1 MIRFPFMI
9 AAFALL
15 VAGSGCSSHRLSDGD
30 AVDAGAMPIDS
41 SVVISTDMA
50 RSDAGASICAPQDAR
65 GEGACR
71 AIFGY
76 VWQGRGCSLIGG
88 CRCVGADCASLAGS
102 AEECIAAHA
111 TCERYCGGL
120 AEVDGC
126 LPTELCDYPEGSFCG
141 GDDSQGVCRAR
152 PLDCPDPGGVTM
164 CGCDRNEYS
173 GECAANFA
181 GVDVARVGPCVTS
194 SAYRTAKAER
204 SCGPTDGP
212 AWSITL
218 TTARNTC
225 DEVRTDG
232 AITFTVW
239 TDLESAAPGTIYS
252 LGGGIGD
259 DGFASVCGAP
269 GAPCATAT
277 GTVVFHVFAAG
288 EVARFDYDLRT
299 DDGRRFAE
307 TDVEI
312 ARFWCGV
319 DSPGC
324 G

>member
-1 MIRFPFMI
+1 MTRFVLTL
-9 AAFALL
+9 AVLAV
-15 VAGSGCSSHRLSDGD
+15 VAVGSGCSSHRVADGD
-30 AVDAGAMPIDS
+30 EVDAGAAALDAAICRRCA
-41 SVVISTDMA
+41 DMA
-50 RSDAGASICAPQDAR
+50 VADAAPSFCAPQDAR

-71 AIFGY
+71 PIFGY
-76 VWQGRGCSLIGG
+76 VWQGRGCTSIGG
-88 CRCVGADCASLAGS
+88 CTCVGADCGSLPSTAD
-102 AEECIAAHA
+102 ECLAAHA
-111 TCERYCGGL
+111 ACERSCGGL

-126 LPTELCDYPEGSFCG
+126 LASEFCDYPDGSFCG

-152 PLDCPDPGGVTM
+152 PLGCFEPGGVTV
-164 CGCDRNEYS
+164 CGCDRTEYV
-173 GECAANFA
+173 GECAANFV

-225 DEVRTDG
+225 AEERSDG
-232 AITFTVW
+232 AISFTLW
-239 TDLESAAPGTIYS
+239 SDLESAAPGTIYS
-252 LGGGIGD
+252 LGGG

-277 GTVVFHVFAAG
+277 GTIVVHVFAAG

-307 TDVEI
+307 TDIEI
-312 ARFWCGV
+312 ARFWCAV

>member
-1 MIRFPFMI
+1 MTRFVFLF
-9 AAFALL
+9 AALAVV
-15 VAGSGCSSHRLSDGD
+15 VAGSACSSHRVANGD
-30 AVDAGAMPIDS
+30 EVDAGAMPTDS
-41 SVVISTDMA
+41 PTDLA
-50 RSDAGASICAPQDAR
+50 RLDAGSLVCAPQDAR

-71 AIFGY
+71 LLLGY
-76 VWQGRGCSLIGG
+76 VWQGSGCASIGG
-88 CRCVGADCASLAGS
+88 CTCVGADCESLAS
-102 AEECIAAHA
+102 TAEECLAAHPS
-111 TCERYCGGL
+111 CERYCGGL
-120 AEVDGC
+120 AEIDGC
-126 LPTELCDYPEGSFCG
+126 LPSEFCDYPDGSFCG

-152 PLDCPDPGGVTM
+152 PLDCLEPGGATM
-164 CGCDRNEYS
+164 CGCDGDEYI
-173 GECAANFA
+173 GECAANLV

-204 SCGPTDGP
+204 TCAPTDGP
-212 AWSITL
+212 AWAITL
-218 TTARNTC
+218 TTTRSTC
-225 DEVRTDG
+225 AEERSDG

-239 TDLESAAPGTIYS
+239 SDLESAAPGTIYS
-252 LGGGIGD
+252 LGGGLS
-259 DGFASVCGAP
+259 DGFASVCGGT

-312 ARFWCGV
+312 ARFWCDV
-319 DSPGC
+319 DGPGC